1 VDQKTTRRIHIL
13 HIRRL
18 ALMIVLALFTLPAFA
33 YIDPN
38 TGGFLFQLLAPLF
51 AIALTVWMFFANQA
65 KAIWRSFR
73 SIFSRKT
80 DKLK

>member
-1 VDQKTTRRIHIL
+1 
-13 HIRRL
+13 
-18 ALMIVLALFTLPAFA
+18 MIVFALLAPPAFA

-38 TGGFLFQLLAPLF
+38 TGGFIFQLLAPLA

-73 SIFSRKT
+73 SIFRRRI
-80 DKLK
+80 DKAK